1 MIKRF
6 LKADGMIA
14 NSVEIR
20 AYWAGQTTFRQP
32 CAIQKLMRR
41 PLDPFST
48 AAPALSSSHKIPK
61 ASSSVIRLIEMDI
74 RRGSPKATL
83 QKSCMVDMVHAA
95 RMSSYQIVESGI
107 ACMVGAGPVRH
118 WHTYYKNVTPQ
129 FSLPFSCALVKALF

>member
-6 LKADGMIA
+6 LKADGIICEFGGEVFK
-14 NSVEIR
+14 SR

-41 PLDPFST
+41 PLDPLST
-48 AAPALSSSHKIPK
+48 AAPALSSSHEIPK

-83 QKSCMVDMVHAA
+83 QKSC
-95 RMSSYQIVESGI
+95 
-107 ACMVGAGPVRH
+107 
-118 WHTYYKNVTPQ
+118 
-129 FSLPFSCALVKALF
+129 